1 MPMPICAMRRCT
13 FAAPLMALAAFT
25 ASDASARTA
34 SDCLVAPKATAPQG
48 SHWYY
53 RLDREGQRKCWYVA
67 AWKGRTA
74 RDTTAR
80 DTTARDTTARDPVRI
95 RTAQAPPAAP
105 PVLAPQ
111 QRVSDASPATWS
123 DDAAQQREE
132 DRIRRLLYGTEQVAY
147 LTEQGVKAAPPADLE
162 LRPSLAPVQT
172 ADAGDGGRA
181 AMGAVSVLQS
191 KPADAPDEVTRDTA
205 VMVPPA
211 VAAETG
217 SAVAS
222 TLYVIGTLAIAG
234 GLLHMSVRLARA
246 RRRRSRFERRSAY
259 LLASSRPAQRALPPD
274 RIRRFA

>member
-1 MPMPICAMRRCT
+1 MRRCT

-34 SDCLVAPKATAPQG
+34 SDCLAAPKGAAPQG

-53 RLDREGQRKCWYVA
+53 RWDREGQRKCWYVA

-74 RDTTAR
+74 RDTI
-80 DTTARDTTARDPVRI
+80 RI
-95 RTAQAPPAAP
+95 RTAQAQP
-105 PVLAPQ
+105 PVPQALAAQ

-123 DDAAQQREE
+123 DEAVQQREE

-147 LTEQGVKAAPPADLE
+147 LTEQPVKADRPAELE

-181 AMGAVSVLQS
+181 AIGAASVLRS

-205 VMVPPA
+205 VLVPPA
-211 VAAETG
+211 VAAQTG
-217 SAVAS
+217 SAVAPAQM

-234 GLLHMSVRLARA
+234 GLLHMSVKLAQA
-246 RRRRSRFERRSAY
+246 RRRRSRIERRSAY
-259 LLASSRPAQRALPPD
+259 LPAASRPAQRALPPD